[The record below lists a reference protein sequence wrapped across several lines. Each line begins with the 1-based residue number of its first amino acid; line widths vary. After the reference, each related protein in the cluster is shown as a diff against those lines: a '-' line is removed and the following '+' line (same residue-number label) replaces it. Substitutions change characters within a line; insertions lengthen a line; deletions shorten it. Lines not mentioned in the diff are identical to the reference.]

1 MQFSFIIY
9 VILVIVIYGDMIMN
23 LLIRIYNI
31 YVLQTCELV
40 PIMVIGSSVVSSKH
54 NTCDKTSKVHII
66 LSKYRLEWS
75 IAD

>member
-1 MQFSFIIY
+1 MQFSFTIY
-9 VILVIVIYGDMIMN
+9 VIIMIFIYGDMIIN

-31 YVLQTCELV
+31 NVLQTCDLV

>member
-1 MQFSFIIY
+1 MQFSFTIY
-9 VILVIVIYGDMIMN
+9 VIIMIFIYGDMIIN

-31 YVLQTCELV
+31 NVLQTCDLV

-54 NTCDKTSKVHII
+54 NTCDMTSKVHII